1 MQIICP
7 ACGKIALSAVVHTCD
22 RCGCDLSTLRDI
34 RLAANALLREA
45 KFALADG
52 DGHDALAYA
61 TRSWTLVH
69 SAVTA
74 SVACLAAAALGDPA
88 LLARWRRR
96 LD

>member
-1 MQIICP
+1 MQILCP
-7 ACGKIALSAVVHTCD
+7 ACGKIAVSAAVPTCD
-22 RCGCDLSTLRDI
+22 RCGCDLSMLRDI

-52 DGHDALAYA
+52 DGQDALAYA

-74 SVACLAAAALGDPA
+74 NVACLAAAVLGDSA

-96 LD
+96 LN

>member
-1 MQIICP
+1 MQINCP
-7 ACGKIALSAVVHTCD
+7 ACGKSVVSAAVHTCD

-34 RLAANALLREA
+34 RLAAIALLREA
-45 KFALADG
+45 KLALADG

-74 SVACLAAAALGDPA
+74 NVACLAAAVLGEPA

-96 LD
+96 LN